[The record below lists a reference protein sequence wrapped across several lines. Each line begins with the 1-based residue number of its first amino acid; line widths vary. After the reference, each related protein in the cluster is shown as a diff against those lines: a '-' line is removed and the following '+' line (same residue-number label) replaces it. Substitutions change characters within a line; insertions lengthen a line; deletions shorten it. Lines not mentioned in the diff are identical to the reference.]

1 MNLVPRPQTPENV
14 NIALKAKNN
23 PGEGFVVSRNLGLVD
38 ILEINIFKLKPDT
51 VYRVYLGDKQEPIA
65 ALKTN
70 PKGMA
75 AVATVGPIR
84 GIRPTGDKANS
95 DAATIYVMEGEAKPS
110 REAAVLVGP

>member
-1 MNLVPRPQTPENV
+1 
-14 NIALKAKNN
+14 LKAKNN

-51 VYRVYLGDKQEPIA
+51 VYRVYLGDQKEATA

-75 AVATVGPIR
+75 AVSTVGPIR
-84 GIRPTGDKANS
+84 GIRPTADKANT

-110 REAAVLVGP
+110 REGAVLVGP